1 MINLAV
7 ILTSA
12 FVIGLMMAVLLFVI
26 FAVLHGFVLLVD
38 YGLSRGPVAPSADSR
53 LKYFGILLGF
63 FSMNPLI
70 EGLSTSNWVEA
81 FAALTLVAGDT
92 SCLKIRKTLKKCV
105 SYNLVV

>member
-63 FSMNPLI
+63 FSMNPFI
-70 EGLSTSNWVEA
+70 EGIRASNWIEA
-81 FAALTLVAGDT
+81 IAAVTLVVGGYLMFENPQNT
-92 SCLKIRKTLKKCV
+92 
-105 SYNLVV
+105 